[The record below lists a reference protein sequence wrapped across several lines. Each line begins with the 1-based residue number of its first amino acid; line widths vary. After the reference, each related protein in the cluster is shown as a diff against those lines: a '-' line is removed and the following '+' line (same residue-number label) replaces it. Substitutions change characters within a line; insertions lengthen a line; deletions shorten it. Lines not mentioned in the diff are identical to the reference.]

1 MQTPSFSDLG
11 LAPAVLRAIADV
23 GYETPSPIQAQSI
36 PVLMQGRNLLG
47 TAQTGTGKTA
57 AFALPL
63 LSRLDLSAVNPQ
75 ILVLTPTRELAIQ
88 VAEAFSTYAA
98 QLKGFHILPVYGGQE
113 FRGQLKALRRGV
125 HVIVGTPGRI
135 LDHLRRGTLVLGEL
149 RALVLDE
156 ADEMLRM
163 GFIDDVETIL
173 AETPSDCQRA
183 LFSATMPPPIRKV
196 AEKYI
201 PAAEEIRV
209 SSPTSTVERIQQF
222 SLRVYAERKMEVLT
236 RILEVEDFDA
246 AIIFVRTKAETTE
259 VAEKLA
265 ARGHAVAPLNGDL
278 NQRQREQTIEALKN
292 GQRDI
297 VVATD
302 VAARG
307 LDVPRIT
314 HVINYD
320 MPYDAEAYIHRIG
333 RTGRAGREGRA
344 IALVT
349 PRESNWLR
357 TIERTTRST
366 MKPYELPSPDD
377 LQQLRLQQF
386 EAQLL
391 NLTNDGDL
399 AEVQALLSTI
409 AERQNL
415 DVSLIAAALGRWLET
430 SQPGILPL
438 KPPAHVPQPSAEPR
452 RPRGAQPR
460 DGNRPPRRR
469 DGKPGYAGK
478 GRKDGGKPPFKG
490 GRKEYAAKK
499 PQS

>member
-1 MQTPSFSDLG
+1 MQTPSFPDLG

-98 QLKGFHILPVYGGQE
+98 QMKGFHILPVYGGQE

-163 GFIDDVETIL
+163 GFIDDVEAIL
-173 AETPSDCQRA
+173 ATTPADCQRA

-201 PAAEEIRV
+201 PQAEEIRV

-222 SLRVYAERKMEVLT
+222 SLRVFAERKMEVLT

-297 VVATD
+297 VIATD

-333 RTGRAGREGRA
+333 RTGRAGREGCA

-386 EAQLL
+386 ENQLL
-391 NLTNDGDL
+391 SLANEDNLADIHT
-399 AEVQALLSTI
+399 LLDTI

-415 DVSLIAAALGRWLET
+415 DIAVLAAALGRWLET
-430 SQPGILPL
+430 AQPGTLPL
-438 KPPAHVPQPSAEPR
+438 KPPAHVPQPSAEQR
-452 RPRGAQPR
+452 RPRPQSR
-460 DGNRPPRRR
+460 DGSRPPRRR
-469 DGKPGYAGK
+469 DGKAGYAGK
-478 GRKDGGKPPFKG
+478 GRKEGKDGKPFKG
-490 GRKEYAAKK
+490 GRKEYGGKNR
-499 PQS
+499 PN